1 MSNVDIFIFTIYL
14 RHSTFLVRYSIFSF
28 CCIHDPNPLQILT
41 KQFTLLRI
49 TMIRIRM
56 PILTVMAALSL
67 YLISGACGNS
77 KSPDVRP
84 AAVDGKFYPANP
96 KKLKLAVEQFLQG
109 SPEIPMEKPIALI
122 VPHAGY
128 IYSGQI
134 AADAYRQVRG
144 RSYDTIVV
152 LGTNHTTEGFRG
164 ISLGDYSAFRTP
176 LGDVP
181 VDEEIISALLSQ
193 NKDCALSRA
202 VQVSEHSIEV
212 QIPFIQV
219 LFPKARIVPAVIHPP
234 DYEMCVRFGETLAK
248 VLKNRQALIVASSDL
263 SHYPDYKDIFRV
275 DRQTLETIAG
285 LDTGR
290 LASILRVL
298 NVPRL
303 DTRAC
308 GEAPILS
315 GITAAKALGATR
327 AIVASYANSGDVPDG
342 ERSRSVGYG
351 AVVLTSGKGTSDTT
365 ILNRPEAPKS
375 AVPLQNSEKKA
386 LLAFARETIVRYLT
400 TETVP
405 LPRIFP
411 ARMSFPQGAFVT
423 LKKDGQL
430 RGCIGHMA
438 EDIALGQTVG
448 AMALQAAFHD
458 PRFAPLELSEVSRI
472 EIEISVL
479 TPMKP
484 IAGFE
489 EIVIGRDGVLM
500 SKAGASAVFLPQV
513 AVENKWSKSEMLDN
527 LCLKAGLST
536 GCWKRDARF
545 RAFQAEV
552 FSESQF
558 TK

>member
-1 MSNVDIFIFTIYL
+1 ML
-14 RHSTFLVRYSIFSF
+14 
-28 CCIHDPNPLQILT
+28 
-41 KQFTLLRI
+41 
-49 TMIRIRM
+49 RIRM
-56 PILTVMAALSL
+56 PMLVVMAAFTM

-77 KSPDVRP
+77 KSPNVRP
-84 AAVDGKFYPANP
+84 AAVDGKFYPADP
-96 KKLKLAVEQFLQG
+96 KKLKLAVEQFLQD
-109 SPEIPMEKPIALI
+109 SSEIPMEKPIALI

-144 RSYDTIVV
+144 RSYDVIVV

-176 LGDVP
+176 LGDVQ
-181 VDEEIISALLSQ
+181 VDEEIISALLSE
-193 NKDCALSRA
+193 NKDCTRSRA
-202 VQVSEHSIEV
+202 VHVNEHSIEV
-212 QIPFIQV
+212 QIPFLQV

-234 DYEMCVRFGETLAK
+234 DYELCIRFGETLAK

-263 SHYPDYKDIFRV
+263 SHYPDYKDIVRV
-275 DRQTLETIAG
+275 DRQTLETIAS

-298 NVPRL
+298 NNVPQL

-327 AIVASYANSGDVPDG
+327 AIVAGYANSGDVPDG

-351 AVVLTSGKGTSDTT
+351 AVVLTSGKGPSDTT
-365 ILNRPEAPKS
+365 ILNRPKAPQS
-375 AVPLQNSEKKA
+375 AVPLKNSEKKA
-386 LLAFARETIVRYLT
+386 LLAFARETIIRYP
-400 TETVP
+400 ETVP
-405 LPRIFP
+405 LPSSFP
-411 ARMSFPQGAFVT
+411 ARISLPQGAFVT

-438 EDIALGQTVG
+438 EDIALGQAVG
-448 AMALQAAFHD
+448 AMAIEAAFHD
-458 PRFAPLELSEVSRI
+458 PRFAPMQLSEVSRL

-484 IAGFE
+484 IASSE
-489 EIVIGRDGVLM
+489 EIVIGRDGVML
-500 SKAGASAVFLPQV
+500 SKAGKSAVFLPQV
-513 AVENKWSKSEMLDN
+513 AVENKWNKSEMLDN

-536 GCWKRDARF
+536 GCWKRDAKF
-545 RAFQAEV
+545 QVFQADV
-552 FSESQF
+552 FSESEFKSSRQWLVG
-558 TK
+558 KQ